1 MMKYFARITLACFLV
16 IILNACSKQEI
27 PNAKNWEVSDFT
39 FTDQDEN
46 SVSRDDLK
54 GKVWIAD
61 FIFTNCTTVC
71 LPMTSNM
78 TKLQNMIAE
87 EGLEDVHLVSFSV
100 DPENDKP
107 SVLKEYGESF
117 QVDFDNWSFL
127 TGYEQETIEALAQ
140 ESFKTLV
147 QKPAEGDQVIHGTS
161 FSLVNQNGTIVQQY
175 SGVEEIPFDDIIKHI
190 KILQSN

>member
-1 MMKYFARITLACFLV
+1 MMKQYGIITLACFLV

-27 PNAKNWEVSDFT
+27 PNAKNWDVSDFT

-46 SVSRDDLK
+46 SVSKDDLK

-87 EGLEDVHLVSFSV
+87 EGLKDVHLVSFSV
-100 DPENDKP
+100 DPKTDKP

-117 QVDFDNWSFL
+117 QVNFDNWSFL

-140 ESFKTLV
+140 ESFKTIV

-161 FSLVNQNGTIVQQY
+161 FSLVDQNGTIVQQY

>member
-161 FSLVNQNGTIVQQY
+161 FSLVDQNGTIVQQY

>member
-27 PNAKNWEVSDFT
+27 PNAKNWDVSDFT

-161 FSLVNQNGTIVQQY
+161 FSLVDQNGTIVQQY

>member
-27 PNAKNWEVSDFT
+27 PNAKNWDVSDFT

-100 DPENDKP
+100 DPKTDKP

-127 TGYEQETIEALAQ
+127 TGYEQETIENLAK

-161 FSLVNQNGTIVQQY
+161 FSLVDQNGTIVQQY